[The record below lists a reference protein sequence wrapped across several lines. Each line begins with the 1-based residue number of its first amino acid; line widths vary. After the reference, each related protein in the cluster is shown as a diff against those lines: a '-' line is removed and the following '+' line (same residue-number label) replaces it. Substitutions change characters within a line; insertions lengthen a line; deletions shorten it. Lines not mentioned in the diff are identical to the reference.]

1 MKKIIC
7 FFLGHNWVE
16 FSHKSMGNYIYY
28 ADRKCGMCGEV
39 EILKNDYAYKI
50 EYLDEAGGEMKC

>member
-1 MKKIIC
+1 
-7 FFLGHNWVE
+7 
-16 FSHKSMGNYIYY
+16 MGNYIYY

-50 EYLDEAGGEMKC
+50 EYIDEAGGEIKC